1 MAGNQAAEESSL
13 VRWITQHI
21 AKPQQALGGLA
32 ICPYALKA
40 INSNRY
46 KIIAGKR
53 PIKKFIYQCCYQ
65 FNKDIDI
72 MIIWYDRV
80 SEPYQDQI
88 CSQITHTFPKLAVLY
103 DNKINK
109 GKIRG
114 LQFSYQKRDL
124 FMIQDLATL
133 KRHQTLLRQN
143 TNWYDLVKND
153 DMFI

>member
-13 VRWITQHI
+13 VRWITQHL
-21 AKPQQALGGLA
+21 AKPQQRLEGLA

-46 KIIAGKR
+46 KIIEGQR

-80 SEPYQDQI
+80 SEPYQDEI

-124 FMIQDLATL
+124 FMIQDLDTL
-133 KRHQTLLRQN
+133 KRHQKLLRRN